1 MNAPLPEVLL
11 GVRPGTQASL
21 PLASCGVQ
29 RYVWESAFGPILI
42 EAEASGGDVW
52 VNGQRVVQIAE
63 MQEVDGTTKS
73 HIMR

>member
-1 MNAPLPEVLL
+1 M
-11 GVRPGTQASL
+11 
-21 PLASCGVQ
+21 Q

-42 EAEASGGDVW
+42 EAEAGGGDVW

-63 MQEVDGTTKS
+63 MQKVDGTTKS